1 MYEKMKTKKTEL
13 IKQIKI
19 VTPTVARTVSGLE
32 NGEVGNLAT
41 IYTQMKNN
49 ANKVINILNKILNT
63 TYDNLTV
70 VVLVGVMKKSSKIRS
85 SRS

>member
-41 IYTQMKNN
+41 IYT
-49 ANKVINILNKILNT
+49 
-63 TYDNLTV
+63 
-70 VVLVGVMKKSSKIRS
+70 
-85 SRS
+85 